1 MERNDIFDGTGTQ
14 GPAETSA
21 EDLVAQIIAEE
32 TAARGDAETPAT
44 TSEPS
49 SASEQEGDEDAPAH
63 EPARIDIGEALKRT
77 AILLDAI
84 EQSGNDLN
92 AITDANV
99 DEDEFDKIVATARER
114 EQWNPSVFAGEE
126 QAFTTFHLVEDE
138 EIRAEAHKQVMFYWR
153 RAKTS
158 SKVATAL
165 FATYRSAVV
174 SALEQD
180 EPVDNGDYKKKL
192 SEILGVVTALSE
204 EHDQIVS
211 LAQDAQAGDHER
223 ANARYHEQVDPLVE
237 AFDEC
242 LAQYS
247 KASKIR
253 FKKRKAAL
261 AGMRDALSRIDEAN
275 KVFEHYDFI
284 EFVTRE
290 LPED

>member
-1 MERNDIFDGTGTQ
+1 MERNDTFDGTGTQ
-14 GPAETSA
+14 DPAETSA

-32 TAARGDAETPAT
+32 TAARGDAEEPA
-44 TSEPS
+44 PVFKPAP
-49 SASEQEGDEDAPAH
+49 ASEQEGDGDAPTH
-63 EPARIDIGEALKRT
+63 ESARIDIGEALKRT

-174 SALEQD
+174 SALEKD
-180 EPVDNGDYKKKL
+180 EPIDNSDYKKKL
-192 SEILGVVTALSE
+192 SEILSVVTALSE

-237 AFDEC
+237 AFDKYLDE
-242 LAQYS
+242 YT
-247 KASKIR
+247 KASKLR

-261 AGMRDALSRIDEAN
+261 AGMRDTLSRIDEAN

-284 EFVTRE
+284 EFVKRE
-290 LPED
+290 LPEG